1 MVTVLLLIGWGNQ
14 DRQVKGDTL
23 LVREVM
29 MGERVSLVVRRV
41 ERAMTA

>member
-1 MVTVLLLIGWGNQ
+1 MVTVLLWMGCGNLE
-14 DRQVKGDTL
+14 RQVKGDTL